1 MVYILAV
8 PCLLPKINNKKV
20 VAKEIMKHKIV
31 YMGTPHYAKEIL
43 QTLINAEDMEVSLVI
58 TQPDRPVGRKK
69 VLTPPPVKILAEENS
84 IEVLQPNR
92 LSDEGIFEVI
102 QSVKPNF
109 IIVAAFGQI
118 LPKRILDIA
127 PCINLHASLLPQY
140 RGASPV
146 QQSLLNGDEKTG
158 VTSMLMEEG
167 LDTGNMLEKM
177 EFIIPEDIRLHALM
191 QQLTNDAC
199 TLTLSTIRNFSNII
213 PQKQDESQATLCKKI
228 KKPDGEIDFEDAELI
243 YNKYRAFEGWP
254 GIFDAK
260 GTKLDGV
267 ALIDIK
273 SKNDECEILSFEEES
288 VIVGCSRGSLKIE
301 RLQPSS
307 KKAMSAK
314 AYCVGR
320 GLKVGNTII

>member
-1 MVYILAV
+1 MAAHFLH
-8 PCLLPKINNKKV
+8 L
-20 VAKEIMKHKIV
+20 KERNMKYNIV
-31 YMGTPHYAKEIL
+31 YMGTPHYAREIL
-43 QTLINAEDMEVSLVI
+43 ETLIDAEDMEISLVL

-69 VLTPPPVKILAEENS
+69 VLTPPPVKVLAVEHA

-92 LSDEGIFEVI
+92 LSDEGILEAI
-102 QSVKPNF
+102 QAAKPDF

-118 LPKRILDIA
+118 LPKSILDIA

-167 LDTGNMLEKM
+167 LDTGDILETI
-177 EFIIPEDIRLHALM
+177 EFIIPENMRLHALM
-191 QQLTNDAC
+191 QQLTDDASV
-199 TLTLSTIRNFSNII
+199 LTLSTIRNFSKII
-213 PQKQDESQATLCKKI
+213 AEKQNDAEATLCKKI
-228 KKPDGEIDFEDAELI
+228 KKADGEVDFEDASAM

-254 GIFDAK
+254 GIFSSNA
-260 GTKLDGV
+260 TKLDDIT
-267 ALIDIK
+267 LIEATK
-273 SKNDECEILSFEEES
+273 KHNSREILSFEEDS
-288 VIVGCSRGSLKIE
+288 VLVGCSVGALKIGSL
-301 RLQPSS
+301 QAAS

-320 GLKVGNTII
+320 GLKIGYTIL